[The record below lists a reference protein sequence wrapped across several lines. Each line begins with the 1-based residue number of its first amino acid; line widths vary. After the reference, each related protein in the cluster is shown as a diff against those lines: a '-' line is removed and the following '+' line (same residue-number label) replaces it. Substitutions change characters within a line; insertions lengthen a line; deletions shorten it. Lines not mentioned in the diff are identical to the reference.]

1 MARMNA
7 YVCGICGYTYEGE
20 TPLEKCPLCNTEGS
34 FAEGVAMQ
42 RMEKLQ
48 ITEPSEELLRQQ
60 ATELIRQRK
69 ETEERANVLDQA
81 ECEKMKNI

>member
-1 MARMNA
+1 
-7 YVCGICGYTYEGE
+7 
-20 TPLEKCPLCNTEGS
+20 
-34 FAEGVAMQ
+34 MQ
-42 RMEKLQ
+42 KMEKLQ

-69 ETEERANVLDQA
+69 ETEEQANVLDKA